1 MLKRLRFQRFR
12 SKQAK
17 TSDRQRDKLLISTQM
32 TQLTLHDKT
41 NFLKTCRL
49 HDGKQCIR
57 QWIPSHESFAARSEE
72 TVISLRFV

>member
-1 MLKRLRFQRFR
+1 MLKRLR
-12 SKQAK
+12 QAK
-17 TSDRQRDKLLISTQM
+17 TSDHQRDKLLISTQI

-49 HDGKQCIR
+49 YDGKQCIR

-72 TVISLRFV
+72 TAVISLRFV